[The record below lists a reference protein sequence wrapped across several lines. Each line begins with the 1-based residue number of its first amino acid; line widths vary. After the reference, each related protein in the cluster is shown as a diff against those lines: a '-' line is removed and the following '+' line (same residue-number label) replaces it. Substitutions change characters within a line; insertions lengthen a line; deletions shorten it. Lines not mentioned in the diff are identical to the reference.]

1 MFINEVGDWLDDWS
15 SNAIYYINKKKCHVT
30 DLWPFIMYMLALL
43 TKITSRTFDSL
54 KPSSVKQ

>member
-15 SNAIYYINKKKCHVT
+15 SNAIHYIKYHVT
-30 DLWPFIMYMLALL
+30 DLLPFIMYMLALL